1 MNLNYKKDLVKS
13 HLTSAVKEEI
23 VALKN
28 KIKTLNELCA
38 RLEQENQILKQHAT
52 PDTLK
57 LLENR
62 GLIAPSPS
70 NYVQQPTVPSV
81 AATATTSAS
90 TTILNSAQDANLS
103 NQMPINLNATNL
115 PSNTIHSN
123 LNENKGNEIV
133 RNLTSVSTVLHP
145 QQSQQQQQS
154 SQIQNEKFV
163 ETNGEPVIINPNA
176 QSE

>member
-1 MNLNYKKDLVKS
+1 VKS

-62 GLIAPSPS
+62 GLITPSPS
-70 NYVQQPTVPSV
+70 NYIQQSTVPTI
-81 AATATTSAS
+81 AASASTSATTS
-90 TTILNSAQDANLS
+90 ILNNSQEANLLS
-103 NQMPINLNATNL
+103 QIPINLNGANL
-115 PSNTIHSN
+115 PPNTIHSN
-123 LNENKGNEIV
+123 LNENTSNEIV
-133 RNLTSVSTVLHP
+133 RNLSSASSLLHT
-145 QQSQQQQQS
+145 QQQS
-154 SQIQNEKFV
+154 SQIQNEKLI
-163 ETNGEPVIINPNA
+163 ETNGEPVLINLNA

>member
-1 MNLNYKKDLVKS
+1 MVKS

-57 LLENR
+57 LLDNR
-62 GLIAPSPS
+62 GLITTSPS
-70 NYVQQPTVPSV
+70 NYLQQPTVPSV

-90 TTILNSAQDANLS
+90 TNIINNTQEANLLS
-103 NQMPINLNATNL
+103 QMPINLNTASL
-115 PSNTIHSN
+115 SSNTIHSN
-123 LNENKGNEIV
+123 LNENISNEIV
-133 RNLTSVSTVLHP
+133 RNLTSSSSVLQPQLQST
-145 QQSQQQQQS
+145 
-154 SQIQNEKFV
+154 QIQKEKLA
-163 ETNGEPVIINPNA
+163 ETNGEPVMINLNA
-176 QSE
+176 QNE